1 MLATR
6 LLTAALVAPVFLAA
20 LFLLPTF
27 AWACFLLVWV
37 TVAAREWGGLAK
49 WSVRGSWLYAGLLLL
64 SGGAFLLFPGLV
76 RAVPAEMWIWV
87 LAVTFWLVIVP
98 AMLYTGK
105 HRNPDVLFAAM
116 GWIVLFPLWLAM
128 VRLQEQ
134 PMVLLVL
141 LGVVWIAD
149 SAAYFAGR
157 LFGRHKLA
165 PAISPGKTW
174 EGVAGAF
181 VAVVAYYVLLAGVM
195 PSSDKLPG
203 NIFTGLSLFLLMTA
217 LSIEGDLFESMLK
230 RRAGVKDSGRL
241 LPGHGGV
248 LDRIDGLTSSLPLAA
263 LVIHLHN

>member
-6 LLTAALVAPVFLAA
+6 LLTVALVAPVFLAA
-20 LFLLPTF
+20 LFLLSNF
-27 AWACFLLVWV
+27 VWACFLLLWV

-49 WSVRGSWLYAGLLLL
+49 WSARGSWLYAGLLFL
-64 SGGAFLLFPGLV
+64 SGGAFLL
-76 RAVPAEMWIWV
+76 VPALGRYAPADMGIWV
-87 LAVTFWLVIVP
+87 LAAAFWLVIVP
-98 AMLYTGK
+98 ALLYAGK
-105 HRNPDVLFAAM
+105 HRNPDVLFAVM

-181 VAVVAYYVLLAGVM
+181 LTVVAYYALLVAMMPAADLLHGNVL
-195 PSSDKLPG
+195 
-203 NIFTGLSLFLLMTA
+203 TGLALFFLMTA

-230 RRAGVKDSGRL
+230 RAAGVKDSGKL